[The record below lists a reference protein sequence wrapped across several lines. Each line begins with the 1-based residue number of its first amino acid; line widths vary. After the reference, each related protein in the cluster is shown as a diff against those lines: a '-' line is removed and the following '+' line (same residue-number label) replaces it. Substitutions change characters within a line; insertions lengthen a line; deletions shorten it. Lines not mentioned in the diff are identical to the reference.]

1 MDENTFK
8 LSDKDKLDLLQKL
21 VAFQSVNNHE
31 LDVAKFIQSY
41 LKKYDIDSQ
50 ILPLNKTRAN
60 LVAEIGHASPVIAI
74 SGHMDVVS
82 PGDLN
87 LWKTNPFELIEKDG
101 RLYARGAADMK
112 SGLAAMITTL
122 IELKQN
128 GLPKQGTVKFMATV
142 GEEVGGYGSKAL
154 AADHWTDGIDA
165 LVVGEPSGHEIIY
178 AHKGSMDIRLTSKGI
193 IAHSSMP
200 ERGYNAL
207 NPLLD
212 ILYQAKQD
220 FANVTKQNSV
230 LGPLVYN
237 ATILNSGDQVN
248 SIPDLAVAEMNA
260 RTIPEYSNE
269 SVKNHLS
276 SLVSQ
281 ANQQGAKVKMDV
293 YMSELPV
300 LKQPDNPLTDSAQ
313 KTAKQILGI
322 DFVKRPSGGVTDAS
336 NLLKDYQSPT
346 FPFMMFGPGDYRLAH
361 KVNEYVDK
369 REYLSFSDVYE
380 QVIQE
385 FLGTK

>member
-1 MDENTFK
+1 MSESSFCFSDEEK
-8 LSDKDKLDLLQKL
+8 LELLQKL
-21 VAFQSVNNHE
+21 VAFKSVNDHE
-31 LDVAKFIQSY
+31 IDVARFIQRY
-41 LKKYDIDSQ
+41 LKKYGIESK
-50 ILPLNKTRAN
+50 ILPLSDTRAN
-60 LVAEIGHASPVIAI
+60 LVAQIGHGSPVLAI

-82 PGDLN
+82 PGDLK
-87 LWKTNPFELIEKDG
+87 LWKTDPFKLTEKDG
-101 RLYARGAADMK
+101 RLYGRGAADMK

-128 GLPKQGTVKFMATV
+128 GLPRQGTVKFMATV

-154 AADHWTDGIDA
+154 ADNHLTDGIDA
-165 LVVGEPSGHEIIY
+165 LIVGEPSGHEIIY
-178 AHKGSMDIRLTSKGI
+178 AHKGSMDIRLTSKGT

-212 ILYQAKQD
+212 ILFHAKQN
-220 FANVTKQNSV
+220 FANVKKENSV

-248 SIPDLAVAEMNA
+248 SIPDRAVAEMNA
-260 RTIPEYSNE
+260 RTIPEYSNDA
-269 SVKNHLS
+269 VKDHLA
-276 SLVSQ
+276 SLVDK
-281 ANQQGAKVKMDV
+281 ANQSGAKVSMDV

-300 LKQPDNPLTDSAQ
+300 LKQPDNALTNAAQ
-313 KTAKQILGI
+313 KVAKQILGI

-346 FPFMMFGPGDYRLAH
+346 FPFMMFGPGDYRIAH
-361 KVNEYVDK
+361 KINESVEKD
-369 REYLSFSDVYE
+369 EYLKFSNVYK

-385 FLGTK
+385 FLQH